1 MSEVGKLVQLVD
13 GHPLLHTVE
22 EAAGVLRIGR
32 TLAYALARRYETSD
46 GRDGLPV
53 VRVGNCLRVP
63 HWALMELACNG
74 RVVTLSELNH
84 GRLRERPSRTPALTR
99 PTVVR
104 IVRRSRAPE
113 TRRSTSQSPTASRV
127 AGSGR
132 SRQLRSVEQLV
143 LLPQG

>member
-13 GHPLLHTVE
+13 GHPLLYTVE

-32 TLAYALARRYETSD
+32 TLAYALARRYETSG

-63 HWALMELACNG
+63 RWALMELACNG
-74 RVVTLSELNH
+74 RVVTLSELNR
-84 GRLRERPSRTPALTR
+84 GRPRERSSRTPARNR

-104 IVRRSRAPE
+104 IVRRSSKSA
-113 TRRSTSQSPTASRV
+113 TRGSTSQSPKASRV
-127 AGSGR
+127 AESRR

>member
-1 MSEVGKLVQLVD
+1 MSEVGKLVQTID
-13 GHPLLHTVE
+13 RDPLLYTVE

-32 TLAYALARRYETSD
+32 TLAYALARRYETSG
-46 GRDGLPV
+46 GRDGFPV

-63 HWALMELACNG
+63 HWALMEPACNG
-74 RVVTLSELNH
+74 RVVTLSELNR
-84 GRLRERPSRTPALTR
+84 GRPRERSRRTPALNR

-104 IVRRSRAPE
+104 IVRRSSKSA
-113 TRRSTSQSPTASRV
+113 TSGSSSQSEKAGRV
-127 AGSGR
+127 GPRR

>member
-13 GHPLLHTVE
+13 GHPLLYTVE

-32 TLAYALARRYETSD
+32 TLAYALARRYETSG

-63 HWALMELACNG
+63 HWALMELAGNG
-74 RVVTLSELNH
+74 RVVTLSELH
-84 GRLRERPSRTPALTR
+84 RERPRERSSRTRALSR

-104 IVRRSRAPE
+104 IVRRSSKST
-113 TRRSTSQSPTASRV
+113 TRGSTSQSPKASRV
-127 AGSGR
+127 AGSRR

-143 LLPQG
+143 LLPS